1 MDKILLLDG
10 FNLTFRAYYAL
21 PEFSNSEGIPT
32 NALHGWLRTIWKLQ
46 DDEAPCHTAA
56 FFDSGGSDKREQL
69 LETYKDNR
77 GETPESLIQ
86 QIPLIQEMTRH
97 MGISI
102 HMTKGIE
109 ADDLI
114 ACAVEQLQ
122 GKYAEI
128 IIVSA
133 DKDLAQLIGP
143 GVTQFLPPPTARP
156 SIGWRKLDADGVVEK
171 FGVTPA
177 QIPAYLALV
186 GDTADNIPG
195 IQGVGPKTAAS
206 WLQRYKDLQ
215 GIQDNCARLTPK
227 RFQTVVY
234 QSKELIET
242 YLELTTLE
250 THHSL
255 GETAPGQG
263 SPDLPALVELL
274 EKMEMKNSIIAAQQR
289 YAG

>member
-21 PEFSNSEGIPT
+21 PEMTTRGGIHT

-56 FFDSGGSDKREQL
+56 FFDSGGSEKREKL
-69 LETYKDNR
+69 LEGYKDNR
-77 GETPESLIQ
+77 GETPEPLIQ
-86 QIPLIQEMTRH
+86 QIPLIQEMTAY

-102 HMTKGIE
+102 HMENGVE

-114 ACAVEQLQ
+114 ACAVNQLK
-122 GKYAEI
+122 GKYTEI
-128 IIVSA
+128 LIVSA
-133 DKDLAQLIGP
+133 DKDLAQLVGP
-143 GVTQFLPPPTARP
+143 GVTQLLPPPTAKP
-156 SIGWRKLDADGVVEK
+156 SLGWRKLDPDGVVEK
-171 FGVTPA
+171 FGVTPS
-177 QIPAYLALV
+177 QIPEYLALV

-215 GIQDNCARLTPK
+215 GIQDNCARLNPK
-227 RFQTVVY
+227 RFQTVIY
-234 QSKELIET
+234 QSRELLET

-250 THHSL
+250 THHPL
-255 GETAPGQG
+255 GPTAPGQG
-263 SPDLPALVELL
+263 TPDLGSLL
-274 EKMEMKNSIIAAQQR
+274 GLLDKMEMRNSKQDAVKR
-289 YAG
+289 YQT